1 MQDVRE
7 RKQKLEQEIEL
18 LEVDFQR
25 RLSSLKGGM
34 DELKEPTRYIK
45 ESPVKSVA
53 IAAGIGF
60 AVGLLKK
67 KRKRSYPGTEQGTS
81 EKESRRSPGITSF
94 IVEELQHLAA
104 QKAMM
109 YLSEIIDRQLSGL
122 KKRPE
127 SDQ

>member
-1 MQDVRE
+1 MHDVRE
-7 RKQKLEQEIEL
+7 RKQKLEQELEL
-18 LEVDFQR
+18 LEGDFHR

-34 DELKEPTRYIK
+34 DELKEPTRFI
-45 ESPVKSVA
+45 ENSPLKSVA

-67 KRKRSYPGTEQGTS
+67 KKKRSNSAHSTS
-81 EKESRRSPGITSF
+81 ESESRHSPGITSF

-109 YLSEIIDRQLSGL
+109 YLSEVIDRQISGL
-122 KKRPE
+122 KKRSG

>member
-1 MQDVRE
+1 MRDVRE

-18 LEVDFQR
+18 LEGGFHR
-25 RLSSLKGGM
+25 RLSGLKGGM

-53 IAAGIGF
+53 MAAGIGF
-60 AVGLLKK
+60 AIGLLKK
-67 KRKRSYPGTEQGTS
+67 KRKHSSGSGKGTTEP
-81 EKESRRSPGITSF
+81 ESRRSPGITSF

-109 YLSEIIDRQLSGL
+109 YLSELIDRQISGL
-122 KKRPE
+122 KKRSD